1 MKKATHQ
8 QKIFEQS
15 YKEIETYKIKL
26 INFVIRFLK
35 RYYQL
40 LLINDLQ
47 INALLRQ
54 LEKDFKK
61 YGINTPICKSCLNL
75 ARFLAK
81 KLKQDTQETDGIIL
95 ATLLMKRFEKLRV
108 YQRFISLVNQE
119 VRNKEASVKEKIIR
133 QLTSYGI
140 ENREHFA
147 LVSKHLDSAIDHID
161 FQGKLYLLT
170 NDLQESELLLASK
183 LGITRTL
190 ASVMHDKPYLITRPN
205 CRHYFITLSE
215 SDIGSKSVDTL
226 LKENKMITKVGS
238 RVIKNL
244 RNNTSIKLNYYKELY
259 KVRKIPY
266 LAKRIRKLKELVE
279 K

>member
-15 YKEIETYKIKL
+15 YKEIENYKIKL
-26 INFVIRFLK
+26 LNFVIRFLK

-40 LLINDLQ
+40 LLISTLQ

-61 YGINTPICKSCLNL
+61 YGINTPICKNCLNL
-75 ARFLAK
+75 ARFLVN

-95 ATLLMKRFEKLRV
+95 ATLLMKRFEKLKV
-108 YQRFISLVNQE
+108 YERFIKLVNIE
-119 VRNKEASVKEKIIR
+119 VRNKEASVKERIIK
-133 QLTSYGI
+133 QFTSYGI

-147 LVSKHLDSAIDHID
+147 LVSKHLDSAIDHLD
-161 FQGKLYLLT
+161 YQGKLYLLT
-170 NDLQESELLLASK
+170 NDLQESELLLARR
-183 LGITRTL
+183 LGINKTL

-259 KVRKIPY
+259 KVKKTPY
-266 LAKRIRKLKELVE
+266 LAKRIKKLKELVE

>member
-15 YKEIETYKIKL
+15 YKEIENYKIKL

-119 VRNKEASVKEKIIR
+119 VRNKEASVKERIIR

-259 KVRKIPY
+259 KVRRIPY
-266 LAKRIRKLKELVE
+266 LAKRIKKLKELVE

>member
-15 YKEIETYKIKL
+15 YKEIENYKIKL

-40 LLINDLQ
+40 LLISDLQ

-183 LGITRTL
+183 LGINKTL

-259 KVRKIPY
+259 KVRRIPY
-266 LAKRIRKLKELVE
+266 LAKRIKKLKELVE

>member
-1 MKKATHQ
+1 MKKATRQ

-15 YKEIETYKIKL
+15 YKEIENYKIKL

-40 LLINDLQ
+40 LLISDLQ

-61 YGINTPICKSCLNL
+61 YGINTPICKNCLNL
-75 ARFLAK
+75 ARFFAS
-81 KLKQDTQETDGIIL
+81 KLKQDTKETDGIIL
-95 ATLLMKRFEKLRV
+95 ATLLMKRFEKLKL
-108 YQRFISLVNQE
+108 YQKAISLVNQE
-119 VRNKEASVKEKIIR
+119 VRNKEASVKERVIR

-161 FQGKLYLLT
+161 FQGKIYLLT
-170 NDLQESELLLASK
+170 NDLQESELLLARR
-183 LGITRTL
+183 LGINKTL
-190 ASVMHDKPYLITRPN
+190 SSVMHDKPYLITRPN

-266 LAKRIRKLKELVE
+266 LAKRIKKLKELVE

>member
-1 MKKATHQ
+1 MKKAIRQ

-15 YKEIETYKIKL
+15 YKEIENYKIKL
-26 INFVIRFLK
+26 LNFVIRFLK

-61 YGINTPICKSCLNL
+61 YGINTPICKNCLNL
-75 ARFLAK
+75 AHFLAS
-81 KLKQDTQETDGIIL
+81 KLKKDTQETDGIIL

-108 YQRFISLVNQE
+108 YERFISLVNQE
-119 VRNKEASVKEKIIR
+119 VRNKEASVKERIIK
-133 QLTSYGI
+133 QFTSYGI

-161 FQGKLYLLT
+161 FQGKIYLLT
-170 NDLQESELLLASK
+170 NDLQESELLLANK
-183 LGITRTL
+183 LGINKTL
-190 ASVMHDKPYLITRPN
+190 ASVMHDKPYLINRLN

-215 SDIGSKSVDTL
+215 SDIGDKSVDTL

-259 KVRKIPY
+259 KVRRVPY
-266 LAKRIRKLKELVE
+266 LASRIKKLKELVE

>member
-15 YKEIETYKIKL
+15 YKEIENYKIKL

-40 LLINDLQ
+40 LLINDLE

-61 YGINTPICKSCLNL
+61 YGINIPIYKNCLNL
-75 ARFLAK
+75 ARFLAS
-81 KLKQDTQETDGIIL
+81 KLKQDTKGTDGIIL

-108 YQRFISLVNQE
+108 YQRAISLVNQE

-170 NDLQESELLLASK
+170 NDLQESELLLARK
-183 LGITRTL
+183 MGITRTL

-259 KVRKIPY
+259 KVKKIPY
-266 LAKRIRKLKELVE
+266 LASRIKKLKELVE

>member
-40 LLINDLQ
+40 LLISDLQ

-266 LAKRIRKLKELVE
+266 LAKRIKKLKELVE

>member
-1 MKKATHQ
+1 MKKAIHQ

-15 YKEIETYKIKL
+15 YKEIENYKIKL

-47 INALLRQ
+47 INALLRR
-54 LEKDFKK
+54 LENDFKK
-61 YGINTPICKSCLNL
+61 YGINTPICKNCLNL
-75 ARFLAK
+75 ARFFAS
-81 KLKQDTQETDGIIL
+81 KLKQDTKETNGIIL
-95 ATLLMKRFEKLRV
+95 ATLLMKRFEKLRL
-108 YQRFISLVNQE
+108 YQKAISLVNQE
-119 VRNKEASVKEKIIR
+119 VRNKETSVKENIIKR
-133 QLTSYGI
+133 LTSYGI

-147 LVSKHLDSAIDHID
+147 LVSKHLDSAIDHLD

-170 NDLQESELLLASK
+170 NDLQESELLLARR
-183 LGITRTL
+183 LGVNKTL
-190 ASVMHDKPYLITRPN
+190 ASVMQDKPYLITRPN

-215 SDIGSKSVDTL
+215 SDIGNKSVDTL
-226 LKENKMITKVGS
+226 LIENKMITKVGS

-259 KVRKIPY
+259 KVRKTPY
-266 LAKRIRKLKELVE
+266 LAKRIKKLKELVE

>member
-61 YGINTPICKSCLNL
+61 YGINTPICKNCLNL
-75 ARFLAK
+75 ARFLAL
-81 KLKQDTQETDGIIL
+81 KLKQDTKELDGIIL

-119 VRNKEASVKEKIIR
+119 VRNKEASVKERVIR

-170 NDLQESELLLASK
+170 NDLQESELLLARK
-183 LGITRTL
+183 IGITRTL

-259 KVRKIPY
+259 KVRRVPY
-266 LAKRIRKLKELVE
+266 LAKRIKKLKELVE

>member
-40 LLINDLQ
+40 LLISDLQ

-61 YGINTPICKSCLNL
+61 YGINTPIYKNCLNL
-75 ARFLAK
+75 ARFLAS
-81 KLKQDTQETDGIIL
+81 KLKQVTQETDGIIL

-119 VRNKEASVKEKIIR
+119 VRNKEASVKEKVIR

-161 FQGKLYLLT
+161 FQGKIYLLT
-170 NDLQESELLLASK
+170 NDLQESELLLANK

-259 KVRKIPY
+259 KVRRVPY
-266 LAKRIRKLKELVE
+266 LASRIKKLKELVE

>member
-75 ARFLAK
+75 ARFLAS
-81 KLKQDTQETDGIIL
+81 KLKKDAQETDGIIL

-119 VRNKEASVKEKIIR
+119 VRNKEASVKERVIR

-170 NDLQESELLLASK
+170 NDLQESELLLANK
-183 LGITRTL
+183 LGINKTL

-259 KVRKIPY
+259 KVRRIPY
-266 LAKRIRKLKELVE
+266 LAKRIKKLKELVE

>member
-61 YGINTPICKSCLNL
+61 YGINTPICKKCLNL
-75 ARFLAK
+75 ARFLAL
-81 KLKQDTQETDGIIL
+81 KLKQDTKETDGIIL

-119 VRNKEASVKEKIIR
+119 VRNKEASVKEKVIR

-161 FQGKLYLLT
+161 FQGKIYLLT
-170 NDLQESELLLASK
+170 NDLQESELLLANK
-183 LGITRTL
+183 LGINKTL

-259 KVRKIPY
+259 KVRRIPY
-266 LAKRIRKLKELVE
+266 LASRIKKLKELVE

>member
-47 INALLRQ
+47 INELLRQ

-75 ARFLAK
+75 ARFLAS
-81 KLKQDTQETDGIIL
+81 KLKKDTQETDGIIL

-119 VRNKEASVKEKIIR
+119 VRNKEANVKEKIIR

-147 LVSKHLDSAIDHID
+147 LVSKHLDSAIDHLD
-161 FQGKLYLLT
+161 FQGKIYLLT
-170 NDLQESELLLASK
+170 NDLQESELLLANK
-183 LGITRTL
+183 LGINRTL
-190 ASVMHDKPYLITRPN
+190 SSVMHDKPYLITRPN

-266 LAKRIRKLKELVE
+266 LAKRIKKLKELVE

>member
-15 YKEIETYKIKL
+15 YKEIENYKIKL

-119 VRNKEASVKEKIIR
+119 VRNKEASVKERVIR

-183 LGITRTL
+183 LGINKTL

-259 KVRKIPY
+259 KVRRIPY
-266 LAKRIRKLKELVE
+266 LAKRIKKLKELVE

>member
-47 INALLRQ
+47 INELLRQ

-61 YGINTPICKSCLNL
+61 YGINTPICKNCLNL
-75 ARFLAK
+75 ARFLAS
-81 KLKQDTQETDGIIL
+81 KLKKVTQETDGIIL

-119 VRNKEASVKEKIIR
+119 VRNKEASVKEKVIR

-147 LVSKHLDSAIDHID
+147 LVSKHLDSAIDHQD
-161 FQGKLYLLT
+161 FQGKIYLLT
-170 NDLQESELLLASK
+170 NDLQESELLLANK
-183 LGITRTL
+183 LGINRTL

-259 KVRKIPY
+259 KVRRVPY
-266 LAKRIRKLKELVE
+266 IASRIKKLKELVE

>member
-81 KLKQDTQETDGIIL
+81 KLKQDAQETDGIIL

-119 VRNKEASVKEKIIR
+119 VRNKEASVKERVIR

-259 KVRKIPY
+259 KVRRIPY
-266 LAKRIRKLKELVE
+266 LAKRIKKLKELVE

>member
-1 MKKATHQ
+1 MKKAIRQ

-15 YKEIETYKIKL
+15 YKEIENYKIKL

-40 LLINDLQ
+40 LLISDLQ

-61 YGINTPICKSCLNL
+61 YGINTPIYKNCLNL
-75 ARFLAK
+75 ARFLAS
-81 KLKQDTQETDGIIL
+81 KLKHDTQETDGIIL
-95 ATLLMKRFEKLRV
+95 ATLLMKRFEKLKV
-108 YQRFISLVNQE
+108 YERLIKVVNQE
-119 VRNKEASVKEKIIR
+119 VRNKEASVKEKIIK

-147 LVSKHLDSAIDHID
+147 LVSKHLDSAIDHVD
-161 FQGKLYLLT
+161 YQGKIYLLT
-170 NDLQESELLLASK
+170 NDLQESELLLANK
-183 LGITRTL
+183 LGINKTL
-190 ASVMHDKPYLITRPN
+190 SSVIHDKPYLITRPN

-215 SDIGSKSVDTL
+215 SDIGDKSVDTL

-259 KVRKIPY
+259 KVRRVPY
-266 LAKRIRKLKELVE
+266 LASRIKKLKELVE

>member
-75 ARFLAK
+75 ARFLAS
-81 KLKQDTQETDGIIL
+81 KLKQDAQETDGIIL

-119 VRNKEASVKEKIIR
+119 VRNKEASVKERVIR

-266 LAKRIRKLKELVE
+266 LAKRIKKLKELVE

>member
-75 ARFLAK
+75 ARFLAS

-119 VRNKEASVKEKIIR
+119 VRNKEASVKERVIR

-215 SDIGSKSVDTL
+215 SDIGSKSVDIL

-266 LAKRIRKLKELVE
+266 LAKRIKKLKELVE

>member
-1 MKKATHQ
+1 MKKATRQ

-15 YKEIETYKIKL
+15 YKEIENYKIKL

-61 YGINTPICKSCLNL
+61 YGINTPICKNCLNL
-75 ARFLAK
+75 ARFFAS

-95 ATLLMKRFEKLRV
+95 ATLLMKRFEKLKL
-108 YQRFISLVNQE
+108 YQKAISLVNQE
-119 VRNKEASVKEKIIR
+119 VRNKEASVKERIIR

-147 LVSKHLDSAIDHID
+147 LVSKHLDSAIDHLNY
-161 FQGKLYLLT
+161 QGKLYLLT
-170 NDLQESELLLASK
+170 NDLQESELLLARR
-183 LGITRTL
+183 LGIDKTL
-190 ASVMHDKPYLITRPN
+190 TSVMHDKPYLITRPN

-259 KVRKIPY
+259 KVRKTPY
-266 LAKRIRKLKELVE
+266 LAKRIKKLKELVE

>member
-40 LLINDLQ
+40 LLISDLQ

-75 ARFLAK
+75 ARFLVN
-81 KLKQDTQETDGIIL
+81 KLKQDTKETDGIIL

-119 VRNKEASVKEKIIR
+119 VRNKETSVKERVIR

-161 FQGKLYLLT
+161 FQGKIYLLT
-170 NDLQESELLLASK
+170 NDLQESELLLANK
-183 LGITRTL
+183 LGINKTL
-190 ASVMHDKPYLITRPN
+190 SSVMHDKPYLITRPN

-226 LKENKMITKVGS
+226 LKENKMLTKVGS

-259 KVRKIPY
+259 KVRRVPY
-266 LAKRIRKLKELVE
+266 LASRIKKLKELVE

>member
-61 YGINTPICKSCLNL
+61 YGINTPICKNCLNL
-75 ARFLAK
+75 ARFLAS
-81 KLKQDTQETDGIIL
+81 KLKQDTKETDGIIL

-108 YQRFISLVNQE
+108 YQRFIHLVNQE
-119 VRNKEASVKEKIIR
+119 VRNKEANVKERIIR

-170 NDLQESELLLASK
+170 NDLQESELLLANK
-183 LGITRTL
+183 LGINKTL
-190 ASVMHDKPYLITRPN
+190 SSVMHDKPYLITRPN

-215 SDIGSKSVDTL
+215 SDIGNKSVDTL

-259 KVRKIPY
+259 KVRRVPY
-266 LAKRIRKLKELVE
+266 LASRIKKLKELVE

>member
-1 MKKATHQ
+1 MKKAIHQ

-15 YKEIETYKIKL
+15 YKEIENYKIKL
-26 INFVIRFLK
+26 LNFVIRFLK

-61 YGINTPICKSCLNL
+61 YGINTPICKNCLNL
-75 ARFLAK
+75 ARFLAS
-81 KLKQDTQETDGIIL
+81 KLKKETQETDGIIL

-119 VRNKEASVKEKIIR
+119 VRNKEASVKEKVIR

-170 NDLQESELLLASK
+170 NDLQESELLLANK
-183 LGITRTL
+183 LGINKTL

-215 SDIGSKSVDTL
+215 SDIGEKSVDTL
-226 LKENKMITKVGS
+226 LIENKMITKVGS

-266 LAKRIRKLKELVE
+266 LASRIKKLKELVE

>member
-1 MKKATHQ
+1 MKKATRQ

-15 YKEIETYKIKL
+15 YKEIENYKIKL
-26 INFVIRFLK
+26 LNFVIRFLK

-40 LLINDLQ
+40 LLISTLQ

-61 YGINTPICKSCLNL
+61 YGINTPICKNCLNL
-75 ARFLAK
+75 AHLLAN

-95 ATLLMKRFEKLRV
+95 ATLLMKRFEKLKV
-108 YQRFISLVNQE
+108 YERFIKLVNQE
-119 VRNKEASVKEKIIR
+119 VRNKEASVKERIIK
-133 QLTSYGI
+133 QFTSYGI

-147 LVSKHLDSAIDHID
+147 LVSKHLDSAIDHED
-161 FQGKLYLLT
+161 YQGKLYLLT

-183 LGITRTL
+183 LGINRTL

-266 LAKRIRKLKELVE
+266 LAKRIKKLKELVE

>member
-15 YKEIETYKIKL
+15 YKEIENYKIKL
-26 INFVIRFLK
+26 LNFVIRFLK

-40 LLINDLQ
+40 LLISTLQ

-61 YGINTPICKSCLNL
+61 YGINTPIYKNCLNL
-75 ARFLAK
+75 AHLLAN

-95 ATLLMKRFEKLRV
+95 ATLLMKRFEKLKV
-108 YQRFISLVNQE
+108 YERFIKLVNQE
-119 VRNKEASVKEKIIR
+119 VRNKEASVKERIIK
-133 QLTSYGI
+133 QFTSYGI

-147 LVSKHLDSAIDHID
+147 LVSKHLDSAIDHLD

-170 NDLQESELLLASK
+170 NDLQESELLLANK
-183 LGITRTL
+183 LGINRTL

-266 LAKRIRKLKELVE
+266 LAKRIKKLKELVE

>member
-119 VRNKEASVKEKIIR
+119 VRNKEASVKERIIR

-266 LAKRIRKLKELVE
+266 LAKRIKKLKELVE

>member
-170 NDLQESELLLASK
+170 NDLQESELLLANK
-183 LGITRTL
+183 LGINKTL

-266 LAKRIRKLKELVE
+266 LAKRIKKLKELVE

>member
-40 LLINDLQ
+40 LLISDLQ

-81 KLKQDTQETDGIIL
+81 KLKQDIQETDGIIL

-266 LAKRIRKLKELVE
+266 LAKRIKKLKELVE

>member
-40 LLINDLQ
+40 LLISDLQ

-61 YGINTPICKSCLNL
+61 YGINTPICKKCLNL
-75 ARFLAK
+75 ARFLVN
-81 KLKQDTQETDGIIL
+81 KLKQDTKETDGIIL

-119 VRNKEASVKEKIIR
+119 VRNKETSVKERIIR

-147 LVSKHLDSAIDHID
+147 LVSKHLDSALDHAD
-161 FQGKLYLLT
+161 FQGKIYLLA
-170 NDLQESELLLASK
+170 NDLQESELLLANK
-183 LGITRTL
+183 LGINKTL

-259 KVRKIPY
+259 KVRRVPY
-266 LAKRIRKLKELVE
+266 LASRIKKLKELVE

>member
-15 YKEIETYKIKL
+15 YKEIENYKIKL

-61 YGINTPICKSCLNL
+61 YGINTPIFKNCLNL
-75 ARFLAK
+75 ARFLAS
-81 KLKQDTQETDGIIL
+81 KLKQDAQETDGIIL

-183 LGITRTL
+183 LGINKTL

-259 KVRKIPY
+259 KVRRIPY
-266 LAKRIRKLKELVE
+266 LAKRIKKLKELVE

>member
-1 MKKATHQ
+1 MKKAIHQ

-15 YKEIETYKIKL
+15 YKEIENYKIKL

-54 LEKDFKK
+54 LENDFKK
-61 YGINTPICKSCLNL
+61 YGINTPICKNCLNL
-75 ARFLAK
+75 ARFLAS
-81 KLKQDTQETDGIIL
+81 KLKQDTKETDGIIL
-95 ATLLMKRFEKLRV
+95 ATLLMKRFEKLRL
-108 YQRFISLVNQE
+108 YQKAISLVNQE
-119 VRNKEASVKEKIIR
+119 VRNKEASVKESIIKR
-133 QLTSYGI
+133 LTSYGI
-140 ENREHFA
+140 ENRENFA
-147 LVSKHLDSAIDHID
+147 LVSKHLDSAIDHLD

-170 NDLQESELLLASK
+170 NDLQESELLLAHR
-183 LGITRTL
+183 LGISRTL

-215 SDIGSKSVDTL
+215 SDIGNKSVDTL
-226 LKENKMITKVGS
+226 LIENKMITKVGS

-259 KVRKIPY
+259 KVKKTPY
-266 LAKRIRKLKELVE
+266 LAKRIKKLKELVE

>member
-40 LLINDLQ
+40 LLISDLQ

-61 YGINTPICKSCLNL
+61 YGINTPICKKCLNL
-75 ARFLAK
+75 ARFLAS
-81 KLKQDTQETDGIIL
+81 KLKKDTQETDGIIL

-119 VRNKEASVKEKIIR
+119 VRNKETSVKEKVIR

-147 LVSKHLDSAIDHID
+147 LVSKHLDSAIDHVD
-161 FQGKLYLLT
+161 FQGKIYLLT
-170 NDLQESELLLASK
+170 NDLQESELLLARK

-215 SDIGSKSVDTL
+215 SDIGNKSVDTL

-266 LAKRIRKLKELVE
+266 LASRIKKLKELVE

>member
-259 KVRKIPY
+259 KVRRIPY
-266 LAKRIRKLKELVE
+266 LAKRIKKLKELVE

>member
-75 ARFLAK
+75 ARFLAS

-119 VRNKEASVKEKIIR
+119 VRNKEASVKERVIR

-140 ENREHFA
+140 ENIEHFA

-266 LAKRIRKLKELVE
+266 LAKRIKKLKELVE

>member
-61 YGINTPICKSCLNL
+61 YGINTPICKKCLNL
-75 ARFLAK
+75 ARFLAL
-81 KLKQDTQETDGIIL
+81 KLKQDTKETDGIIL

-119 VRNKEASVKEKIIR
+119 VRNKEASVKERVIR

-147 LVSKHLDSAIDHID
+147 LVSKHLDSAIDHINY
-161 FQGKLYLLT
+161 QGKIYLLT
-170 NDLQESELLLASK
+170 NDLQESELLLANK

-259 KVRKIPY
+259 KVRRIPY
-266 LAKRIRKLKELVE
+266 LASRIKKLKELVE

>member
-81 KLKQDTQETDGIIL
+81 KLKQDIQETDGIIL

-119 VRNKEASVKEKIIR
+119 VRNKEASVKERVIR

-161 FQGKLYLLT
+161 FQGKFYLLT
-170 NDLQESELLLASK
+170 NDLQESELLLARK
-183 LGITRTL
+183 IGITRTL

-259 KVRKIPY
+259 KVRRIPY
-266 LAKRIRKLKELVE
+266 LAKRIKKLKELVE

>member
-119 VRNKEASVKEKIIR
+119 VRNKEASVKERVIR

-147 LVSKHLDSAIDHID
+147 LVSKHLDSAIDHIG

-183 LGITRTL
+183 LGINKTL

-266 LAKRIRKLKELVE
+266 LAKRIKKLKELVE

>member
-61 YGINTPICKSCLNL
+61 YGINTPICKKCLNL
-75 ARFLAK
+75 ARFLAL

-119 VRNKEASVKEKIIR
+119 VRNKEASVKEKVIR

-147 LVSKHLDSAIDHID
+147 LVSKHLDSAIDHQD
-161 FQGKLYLLT
+161 FQGKIYLLT
-170 NDLQESELLLASK
+170 NDLQESELLLANK

-190 ASVMHDKPYLITRPN
+190 TSVMHDKPYLITRPN

-259 KVRKIPY
+259 KVRKTPY
-266 LAKRIRKLKELVE
+266 LASRIKKLKELVE

>member
-75 ARFLAK
+75 ARFLAS
-81 KLKQDTQETDGIIL
+81 KLKQDAQETDGIIL

-119 VRNKEASVKEKIIR
+119 VRNKEASVKERVIR

-183 LGITRTL
+183 LGINKTL

-259 KVRKIPY
+259 KVRRIPY
-266 LAKRIRKLKELVE
+266 LAKRIKKLKELVE

>member
-61 YGINTPICKSCLNL
+61 YGINTPIYKKCLNL
-75 ARFLAK
+75 ARFLVN
-81 KLKQDTQETDGIIL
+81 KLKQDTKETDGIIL

-119 VRNKEASVKEKIIR
+119 VRNKEASVKEKVIR

-140 ENREHFA
+140 ENREHFV

-161 FQGKLYLLT
+161 FQGKIYLLT
-170 NDLQESELLLASK
+170 NDLQESELLLANK
-183 LGITRTL
+183 LGINKTL

-259 KVRKIPY
+259 KVRKTPY
-266 LAKRIRKLKELVE
+266 LAKRIKNLKELVE